1 MKILKKNYT
10 KTNKYH
16 NKKVE
21 FEGIKFDSKKEA
33 LRYKELKYLAE
44 KGLIKNLE
52 LQKMFELLPKYD
64 INGRHVR
71 AITYTCDFYYYD
83 TIKNLFVVED
93 VKGMKTDVYKIKK
106 KMFEYKYQIEI
117 KEV

>member
-1 MKILKKNYT
+1 MKTLKKHYM

-33 LRYKELKYLAE
+33 LRYRELKRLE
-44 KGLIKNLE
+44 VEGLINNLE
-52 LQKMFELLPKYD
+52 LQKRFELLPKFD

-83 TIKNLFVVED
+83 TVKKSLIVED

>member
-1 MKILKKNYT
+1 MKTLKKHYT

-16 NKKVE
+16 NKKVIYK
-21 FEGIKFDSKKEA
+21 GIKFDSKKERN
-33 LRYKELKYLAE
+33 RYIVLKQLEE

-52 LQKMFELLPKYD
+52 LQTKFELLPKFD

-83 TIKNLFVVED
+83 TVKNSFIVED